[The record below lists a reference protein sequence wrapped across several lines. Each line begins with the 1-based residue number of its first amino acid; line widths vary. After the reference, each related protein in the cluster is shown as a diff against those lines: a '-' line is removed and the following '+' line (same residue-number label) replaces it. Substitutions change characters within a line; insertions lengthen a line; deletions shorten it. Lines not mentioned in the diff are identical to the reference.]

1 MEETSTRAAA
11 LGGGRLLQRHQVG
24 VFCGAAGPLAAR
36 HHQPSPAA
44 AGALLVV
51 AINLFLPSWASHL
64 TARTC
69 APARVCTGT
78 RPNRSGLG
86 HRTAC
91 GASTASAT
99 ALATSM
105 RSELSFW
112 LSLSGRRSP
121 SDREARAPTCATR
134 QGLSDEPTHALRGP
148 QQRSKENV
156 LCTPV

>member
-24 VFCGAAGPLAAR
+24 VLCAAAGPLAAR
-36 HHQPSPAA
+36 YHQPSPAA

-134 QGLSDEPTHALRGP
+134 QGLSDEPTHALRGAE
-148 QQRSKENV
+148 QQRKEKV